1 MRLGLAVDGFNPFKN
16 MSNSYSMWP
25 VILVPYNLPPWL
37 AMKDSSFML
46 TLLVPGDKQPWID
59 IDAYMRPMVDE
70 LKELWQTDALT
81 YDAFGHEYF
90 QMHVVLSWTIHD

>member
-1 MRLGLAVDGFNPFKN
+1 
-16 MSNSYSMWP
+16 
-25 VILVPYNLPPWL
+25 
-37 AMKDSSFML
+37 ML

-90 QMHVVLSWTIHD
+90 QMRVALSWTIHD